1 VSPSRVKTGSRQGRG
16 RVAVLALATALLAIA
31 VAVSGCG
38 DLSRG
43 ELSRGVESLSA
54 LAAQGSLVSKG
65 VAEDATKST
74 YARVMAKTLGGE
86 AEHEAEKLADAEP
99 EEAVHRQRGEAVAVA
114 REIAELFAEL
124 QTYPGDERHGAAV
137 QKHMA
142 KAKAQAD
149 AIAEDLTGEEQ

>member
-1 VSPSRVKTGSRQGRG
+1 MRVLLVQM
-16 RVAVLALATALLAIA
+16 RVALARGALLAATTA
-31 VAVSGCG
+31 VAAVVLSGCG

-43 ELSRGVESLSA
+43 ELARGVESLSA
-54 LAAQGSLVSKG
+54 IAAEGGLVADG

-99 EEAVHRQRGEAVAVA
+99 EAAVKQERGEAVAVA

-124 QTYPGDERHGAAV
+124 QTYPGDERHGAIV
-137 QKHMA
+137 QKHLAEA
-142 KAKAQAD
+142 KGQAD
-149 AIAEDLTGEEQ
+149 AIAEHLTGEEQ

>member
-1 VSPSRVKTGSRQGRG
+1 MQCAGLRTTL
-16 RVAVLALATALLAIA
+16 LALGAALALLLLA
-31 VAVSGCG
+31 SGCG

-54 LAAQGSLVSKG
+54 LAAQGGLIADG

-74 YARVMAKTLGGE
+74 YARVMAKTLGGS

-99 EEAVHRQRGEAVAVA
+99 EDAVEKERGQAVAVA
-114 REIAELFAEL
+114 REIAELFSEL
-124 QTYPGDERHGAAV
+124 QTYPGDERHGAVV

-142 KAKAQAD
+142 EAKDQAD
-149 AIAEDLTGEEQ
+149 AIAEKLAGEEQ

>member
-1 VSPSRVKTGSRQGRG
+1 VRIAARA
-16 RVAVLALATALLAIA
+16 AVLSAVVALLAGLLG
-31 VAVSGCG
+31 GCG

-54 LAAQGSLVSKG
+54 LAAQGGLVAKG
-65 VAEDATKST
+65 VAEDGTKST

-99 EEAVHRQRGEAVAVA
+99 EAAVQAQRGEAVAVA
-114 REIAELFAEL
+114 RELAELFAEL
-124 QTYPGDERHGAAV
+124 QTYPGDERHGATV

-142 KAKAQAD
+142 RAKAQAD

>member
-1 VSPSRVKTGSRQGRG
+1 MFHRAAS
-16 RVAVLALATALLAIA
+16 VLAAVVLTIA
-31 VAVSGCG
+31 VAGCG

-54 LAAQGSLVSKG
+54 LAAQGTLVAKG
-65 VAEDATKST
+65 VADDATKST

-99 EEAVHRQRGEAVAVA
+99 EAAVAGDRGKAVAVA
-114 REIAELFAEL
+114 REISELFAEL
-124 QTYPGDERHGAAV
+124 LTYPGDERHGAAV
-137 QKHMA
+137 QAHLAQA
-142 KAKAQAD
+142 KTKAD

>member
-1 VSPSRVKTGSRQGRG
+1 VVRG
-16 RVAVLALATALLAIA
+16 FAGKVAPLVALSATLVLLG
-31 VAVSGCG
+31 SGCG

-54 LAAQGSLVSKG
+54 LAAQGGLVADG

-99 EEAVHRQRGEAVAVA
+99 EEAVEEERGEAIAVA
-114 REIAELFAEL
+114 RELAELFSEL
-124 QTYPGDERHGAAV
+124 QTYPGDERHGAIV

-142 KAKAQAD
+142 EAKDQAD
-149 AIAEDLTGEEQ
+149 SIAEALTGEEQ

>member
-1 VSPSRVKTGSRQGRG
+1 MRG
-16 RVAVLALATALLAIA
+16 RAESKGRARGQRGLLLLAIGLLVFA
-31 VAVSGCG
+31 GCG

-54 LAAQGSLVSKG
+54 LAAQGKLIARG

-99 EEAVHRQRGEAVAVA
+99 EAAVETERRQAVQVA
-114 REIAELFAEL
+114 TEIAGLYSEI
-124 QTYPGDERHGAAV
+124 QTFPGDERHGAAV
-137 QKHMA
+137 QKQMGEAEA
-142 KAKAQAD
+142 KAD
-149 AIAEDLTGEEQ
+149 AIAERLTGEEQ

>member
-1 VSPSRVKTGSRQGRG
+1 VRIAARA
-16 RVAVLALATALLAIA
+16 AVLSAVVALLAGLLG
-31 VAVSGCG
+31 GCG

-54 LAAQGSLVSKG
+54 LAAQGGLVAKG
-65 VAEDATKST
+65 VAEDGTKAT

-99 EEAVHRQRGEAVAVA
+99 EAAVEAQRGEAVAVA
-114 REIAELFAEL
+114 RELAELFAEL
-124 QTYPGDERHGAAV
+124 QTYPGDERHGATV

-142 KAKAQAD
+142 RAKAQAD
-149 AIAEDLTGEEQ
+149 AIAEGLTGEEQ